1 MASKRIA
8 AAAAAAAAEP
18 DSSKAAT
25 TKAAGEV
32 KAKAL
37 KIPKATDAPLHPSTL
52 SMVLEALRKNTDRK
66 GATVPSIR
74 TYILTTYPS
83 VDSVRLRV
91 LLRRAL
97 GKGMEQGLLM
107 RPTNSSTAK
116 GATGRFKLAPARPK
130 TLKKVSE
137 NSDPNGEP
145 VPKAKKVVARKPKTA
160 GAGAKKPKAPGD
172 AAKKAAKKVAASNKG
187 EAAVPKAKVDSDKA
201 SKIPAKKP
209 KEKVA
214 AKVATKEKTS
224 AKKGEPAA
232 KVAPTSKDNT
242 DKDSAK
248 TTAKR
253 GKK

>member
-1 MASKRIA
+1 MTSKRTA
-8 AAAAAAAAEP
+8 AAAVAAEP
-18 DSSKAAT
+18 DSSKTVT

-37 KIPKATDAPLHPSTL
+37 KIPKATDAPIHPSTL

-97 GKGMEQGLLM
+97 GKGMEQGLLI
-107 RPTNSSTAK
+107 RPTNSTAK

-137 NSDPNGEP
+137 NSDPNGEQ
-145 VPKAKKVVARKPKTA
+145 VPKAKKVVSRKSKPA
-160 GAGAKKPKAPGD
+160 GAAAKKPKPTGD
-172 AAKKAAKKVAASNKG
+172 AAKKTVKKVAASSKS
-187 EAAVPKAKVDSDKA
+187 ETAVPKAKVDSDKA

-214 AKVATKEKTS
+214 TKGAAKEKTS
-224 AKKGEPAA
+224 EKKGEQAA
-232 KVAPTSKDNT
+232 KAASTSKENT

-248 TTAKR
+248 PIAKR

>member
-1 MASKRIA
+1 MASKKTA
-8 AAAAAAAAEP
+8 AAAAPAA
-18 DSSKAAT
+18 DSSKAV
-25 TKAAGEV
+25 TKAGGEV

-74 TYILTTYPS
+74 TYILSTYPS
-83 VDSVRLRV
+83 VDPVRLRV

-97 GKGMEQGLLM
+97 AKGMEQGLLI
-107 RPTNSSTAK
+107 RPTNSTAK

-137 NSDPNGEP
+137 NSDPNEER
-145 VPKAKKVVARKPKTA
+145 VPKAKKVVSRKPKLA
-160 GAGAKKPKAPGD
+160 GAAAKKPKAPGD
-172 AAKKAAKKVAASNKG
+172 TAKKIVKKVPASSKG
-187 EAAVPKAKVDSDKA
+187 EAAAPKA
-201 SKIPAKKP
+201 AKKP

-214 AKVATKEKTS
+214 TKEATKEKTS
-224 AKKGEPAA
+224 GKKGGPAA
-232 KVAPTSKDNT
+232 TAASTSKDDT

-248 TTAKR
+248 PAAAKR

>member
-1 MASKRIA
+1 MTSKRIA
-8 AAAAAAAAEP
+8 AAAVAAEP
-18 DSSKAAT
+18 DSSKTVT

-37 KIPKATDAPLHPSTL
+37 KIPKATDAPIHPSTL

-97 GKGMEQGLLM
+97 GKGMEQGLLI
-107 RPTNSSTAK
+107 RPTNSTAK

-137 NSDPNGEP
+137 NSDPNGEQ
-145 VPKAKKVVARKPKTA
+145 VPKAKKVVARKPKPA
-160 GAGAKKPKAPGD
+160 AAKKPKATGD
-172 AAKKAAKKVAASNKG
+172 AAKKTVKKVAASSKS
-187 EAAVPKAKVDSDKA
+187 ETAVPKAKVDSDKA

-214 AKVATKEKTS
+214 TKGAAKEKTS
-224 AKKGEPAA
+224 EKKGEQAPKAA
-232 KVAPTSKDNT
+232 STSKENT

-248 TTAKR
+248 PTAKR